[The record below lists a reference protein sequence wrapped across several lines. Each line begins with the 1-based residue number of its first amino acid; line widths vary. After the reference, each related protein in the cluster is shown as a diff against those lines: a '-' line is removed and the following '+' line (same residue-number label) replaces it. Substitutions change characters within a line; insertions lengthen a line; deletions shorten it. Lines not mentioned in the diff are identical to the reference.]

1 MQTLNNHN
9 IIVQHNYQHRLH
21 HINAIIHASTQYKI
35 IKETQICANT
45 LTTPQIYHATSAR
58 TQHDARIVHQRQ
70 RKHKSSSGESHLQL
84 KHNTSRVS
92 ITYLCFLSTLYI
104 NCTDN
109 VNYIKY
115 TKDTTPTG
123 RVLATQLNTTSH
135 GGSGG
140 SHTSITTQK
149 IV

>member
-1 MQTLNNHN
+1 M
-9 IIVQHNYQHRLH
+9 
-21 HINAIIHASTQYKI
+21 
-35 IKETQICANT
+35 QICTNT
-45 LTTPQIYHATSAR
+45 MATQQIYHATSAR

-70 RKHKSSSGESHLQL
+70 RKHKNSFGESHLQL
-84 KHNTSRVS
+84 TNNTLQVS
-92 ITYLCFLSTLYI
+92 IMYLCFLSTLYI
-104 NCTDN
+104 DCTDH

-115 TKDTTPTG
+115 TKDTTLAG
-123 RVLATQLNTTSH
+123 RVLATQPDTTSH